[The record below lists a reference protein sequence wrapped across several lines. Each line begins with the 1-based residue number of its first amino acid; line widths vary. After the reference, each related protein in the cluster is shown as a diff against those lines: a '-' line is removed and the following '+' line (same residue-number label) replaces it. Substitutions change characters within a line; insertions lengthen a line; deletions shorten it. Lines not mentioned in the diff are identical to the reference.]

1 MCSSCAF
8 RCPVDAINIGIL
20 TGWKVNGPYKFENP
34 QVGIKSKH
42 ENYCKKA
49 YERYFERANNKI
61 NECSN

>member
-34 QVGIKSKH
+34 PVGLKSKH
-42 ENYCKKA
+42 ENY
-49 YERYFERANNKI
+49 
-61 NECSN
+61 